1 MGRVVNC
8 HGSFATATCVTC
20 GHTCDGSLIEQDILN
35 QRIAR
40 CPICC
45 PPAQTSVEAG
55 ASSKGVSAEE
65 DVAVADA
72 GNAAGRGGDEGD
84 CGAAGG
90 GEESGCAST
99 RGMELLEQARL
110 PVSHGVMKPDIVFFN
125 EALPRNFFAWLRSDL
140 ETLDLLLVIGT
151 SLRVAPVSDIVSKVD
166 ADVPAILINREVSR
180 MYPAL
185 QFAVCPRTN
194 APGGDTL
201 VLGALVCSCY

>member
-1 MGRVVNC
+1 M
-8 HGSFATATCVTC
+8 
-20 GHTCDGSLIEQDILN
+20 
-35 QRIAR
+35 
-40 CPICC
+40 
-45 PPAQTSVEAG
+45 
-55 ASSKGVSAEE
+55 
-65 DVAVADA
+65 AVADA

-84 CGAAGG
+84 CGAACG
-90 GEESGCAST
+90 
-99 RGMELLEQARL
+99 ELLEQARL
-110 PVSHGVMKPDIVFFN
+110 PASHGVMKPDIVFFN

-180 MYPAL
+180 LCPAL
-185 QFAVCPRTN
+185 QFAVCPQTN

>member
-1 MGRVVNC
+1 
-8 HGSFATATCVTC
+8 
-20 GHTCDGSLIEQDILN
+20 
-35 QRIAR
+35 
-40 CPICC
+40 
-45 PPAQTSVEAG
+45 
-55 ASSKGVSAEE
+55 
-65 DVAVADA
+65 
-72 GNAAGRGGDEGD
+72 
-84 CGAAGG
+84 
-90 GEESGCAST
+90 
-99 RGMELLEQARL
+99 MELLEQARL

-185 QFAVCPRTN
+185 QFAVCLRTN